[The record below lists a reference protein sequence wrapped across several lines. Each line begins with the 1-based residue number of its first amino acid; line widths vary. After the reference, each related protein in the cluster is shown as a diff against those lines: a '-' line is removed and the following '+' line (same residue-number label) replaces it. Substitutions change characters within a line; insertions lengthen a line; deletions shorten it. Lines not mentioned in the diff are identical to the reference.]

1 MLQVLDIF
9 FTILHLGIIGF
20 NLLGWIWPKARKA
33 HLICLALTAIS
44 WFILGIWYGW
54 GYCPVTDWQWKVK
67 EKLGETGLPNSFVEY
82 FAEKISGKNFN
93 TSLVNNVT
101 LFTFVAAILL
111 AVYFNFFRRKK
122 KPMQS

>member
-9 FTILHLGIIGF
+9 FTILHLGIIGL
-20 NLLGWIWPKARKA
+20 NLLGWIWPKTRKA
-33 HLICLALTAIS
+33 HLICVALTAIS